1 MSVVAGVLMVL
12 GSALA
17 VLAGLGLVRFPD
29 VLTRLQAA
37 TKLQVPGLALVLIG
51 AAFAAEGGADVALL
65 LLVAVFQTITVP
77 VLGMI
82 LGRAAYR
89 TGDVRTELVEG
100 DFPHDDQPHDDQPHG
115 EDARDPGGR
124 G

>member
-1 MSVVAGVLMVL
+1 MSIVAGVLMVL

-51 AAFAAEGGADVALL
+51 AAFAAEKGSDVALL

-82 LGRAAYR
+82 VGRAAYR
-89 TGDVRTELVEG
+89 TGEVRTELVEG
-100 DFPHDDQPHDDQPHG
+100 DHPQGDGSREQSRVEEEG
-115 EDARDPGGR
+115 
-124 G
+124 

>member
-51 AAFAAEGGADVALL
+51 AALAVGNGSDVALL

-82 LGRAAYR
+82 VGRAAYR
-89 TGDVRTELVEG
+89 AGDVRADLVEG
-100 DFPHDDQPHDDQPHG
+100 DYPHG
-115 EDARDPGGR
+115 DAARDPR
-124 G
+124 GQS

>member
-1 MSVVAGVLMVL
+1 MSIVAGVLMVL
-12 GSALA
+12 GAALA

-51 AAFAAEGGADVALL
+51 AALAAEHGSDVALL

-82 LGRAAYR
+82 VGRAAYR

-100 DFPHDDQPHDDQPHG
+100 DHPYGNRPRGDDG
-115 EDARDPGGR
+115 AREQGG
-124 G
+124 GS